1 MLLDAGDEATM
12 DAWEKALLA
21 NVKKPTSAE
30 LAADTTPVAAAAP
43 EETTCCSCLL
53 VVLLSCTE
61 SC

>member
-43 EETTCCSCLL
+43 E
-53 VVLLSCTE
+53 
-61 SC
+61 